1 MMRLQHGCELN
12 LALLNPAFPDLGE
25 LKNNYVL
32 FFTWFLISCFA

>member
-1 MMRLQHGCELN
+1 MMRLQHGWELN

-32 FFTWFLISCFA
+32 GWPCSSCGF